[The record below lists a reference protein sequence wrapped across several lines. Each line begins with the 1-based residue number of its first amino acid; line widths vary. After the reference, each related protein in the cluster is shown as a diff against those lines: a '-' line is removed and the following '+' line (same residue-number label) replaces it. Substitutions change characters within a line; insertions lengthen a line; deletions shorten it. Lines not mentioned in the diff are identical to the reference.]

1 MIVGERK
8 PLAEIA
14 EMLEPFRKICI
25 LGCGTC
31 VTVCLS
37 GGEKEAVETAAALSL
52 WRQKEGKD
60 VEITTHTLLRQCEYE
75 YIDDFAQK
83 MPECDAI
90 LSLACGVGVQ
100 TMVARLPEKIILPGL
115 NTQFMGYP
123 LEQGVWTENC
133 LGCGNCVLHL
143 TMGICPITRC
153 SKSMLNGPCGGSQY
167 GKCEVSKDVDC
178 AWHLIY
184 ERLSKLGLLER
195 MEAIQPPKD
204 WSTSHHGGPRT
215 IVREDVRLETGK

>member
-60 VEITTHTLLRQCEYE
+60 VEITTHTLCGSAIQ

-90 LSLACGVGVQ
+90 LSLACGVG
-100 TMVARLPEKIILPGL
+100 ANHGGRKPPAGL
-115 NTQFMGYP
+115 NTKFG
-123 LEQGVWTENC
+123 
-133 LGCGNCVLHL
+133 
-143 TMGICPITRC
+143 
-153 SKSMLNGPCGGSQY
+153 
-167 GKCEVSKDVDC
+167 
-178 AWHLIY
+178 
-184 ERLSKLGLLER
+184 GLLNR
-195 MEAIQPPKD
+195 CLD
-204 WSTSHHGGPRT
+204 
-215 IVREDVRLETGK
+215 